1 MSRPERI
8 FTNILYSFYVF
19 GIAGHIHPV
28 IRSFVVP
35 LTPFILLFFGLAVL
49 YFSTRQ
55 RPRLL
60 LWCAGTYIVT
70 FFIEVLGV
78 RSGWVFGRYYYGGTL
93 GLHVLDVPLVIGF
106 NWVLVVLG
114 AVLLVSKIV
123 KNDVLVAAAA
133 GMVTVIFDIPL
144 EIVAV
149 KLDYWHWITGA
160 VPLQNYAAW
169 FCISFI
175 AAYALMRLK
184 MGQKSAVAV
193 HYLIVQFVFFIVIG
207 AFLLSV

>member
-1 MSRPERI
+1 MNRPEHI
-8 FTNILYSFYVF
+8 FTSILYSFYAF

-28 IRSFVVP
+28 TRSFIVP

-60 LWCAGTYIVT
+60 LWCACTYIIT

-78 RSGWVFGRYYYGGTL
+78 RSGWVFGEYFYGGAL
-93 GLHVLDVPLVIGF
+93 GLKVLDVPLVIGF

-123 KNDVLVAAAA
+123 KHKVLLAAAA

-149 KLDYWHWITGA
+149 KLDYWHWISGG

-175 AAYALMRLK
+175 AAYVLMRLK
-184 MGQKSAVAV
+184 TGQKSAVAV